1 MPTFTNKEKMPVG
14 KFKHSYSTCLVYF
27 IHRVVQLE
35 LITLSEKDF
44 FPEY

>member
-1 MPTFTNKEKMPVG
+1 MPTFTNKEKMPVE
-14 KFKHSYSTCLVYF
+14 KSNSYSTCLVYF